1 MREDHE
7 KCTTQSVEIVEKI
20 VKFHL
25 NQDKTN
31 LSIVTNVFKIINLPD
46 QAVDLVAEIE
56 VPDMVAEMTEVEGLR
71 EDHEKCTKQPVQI
84 VEMNVRYH
92 SNQKMQDL
100 FIVTNVFKNI
110 NRINTQK
117 IINLLF

>member
-1 MREDHE
+1 M
-7 KCTTQSVEIVEKI
+7 QSVEIVEKI

-46 QAVDLVAEIE
+46 QAAI
-56 VPDMVAEMTEVEGLR
+56 PDMVVEMTEVQDMVVEMTEVQDLR
-71 EDHEKCTKQPVQI
+71 EDHEKCTRQPVQI

-110 NRINTQK
+110 NRINT
-117 IINLLF
+117 

>member
-46 QAVDLVAEIE
+46 QAVDLVAEID
-56 VPDMVAEMTEVEGLR
+56 VPDMVAEMTEVEDLR

-100 FIVTNVFKNI
+100 FIVTNVSKNI

>member
-1 MREDHE
+1 M
-7 KCTTQSVEIVEKI
+7 QSVEIVEKI

-56 VPDMVAEMTEVEGLR
+56 VPDMVAEVTEVQAMVAEVTEVQAMR
-71 EDHEKCTKQPVQI
+71 EDHEKCTRQPVQI

-110 NRINTQK
+110 NRINT
-117 IINLLF
+117 

>member
-1 MREDHE
+1 M
-7 KCTTQSVEIVEKI
+7 QSVVIVEKI

-25 NQDKTN
+25 NQDRTN

-46 QAVDLVAEIE
+46 QAADLVAEIE
-56 VPDMVAEMTEVEGLR
+56 VPDMVAEMTEVEDLR

>member
-1 MREDHE
+1 M
-7 KCTTQSVEIVEKI
+7 QSVEIVEKI

-25 NQDKTN
+25 NQDRTN
-31 LSIVTNVFKIINLPD
+31 LFIVTNVFKIINLPD

-56 VPDMVAEMTEVEGLR
+56 VPDMVAEMTEIAEVQAMR
-71 EDHEKCTKQPVQI
+71 EDHEKCTRQPVQI

-110 NRINTQK
+110 NRINT
-117 IINLLF
+117 